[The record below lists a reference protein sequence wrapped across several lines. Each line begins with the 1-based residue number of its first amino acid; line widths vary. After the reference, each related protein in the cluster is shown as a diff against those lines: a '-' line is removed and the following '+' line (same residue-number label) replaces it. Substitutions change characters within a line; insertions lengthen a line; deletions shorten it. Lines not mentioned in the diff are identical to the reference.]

1 MLIVDILGNKNE
13 QQMKMIMTVV
23 IASPSADVWFVLFL
37 CL

>member
-1 MLIVDILGNKNE
+1 MLTVDILGNKNE

-23 IASPSADVWFVLFL
+23 IASPSVDVWFVLFL